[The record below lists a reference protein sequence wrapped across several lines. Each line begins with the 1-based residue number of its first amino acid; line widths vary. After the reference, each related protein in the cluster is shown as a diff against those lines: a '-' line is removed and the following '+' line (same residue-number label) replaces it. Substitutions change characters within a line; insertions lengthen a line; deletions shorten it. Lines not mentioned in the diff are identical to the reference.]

1 MKKNKKI
8 YGIHPVN
15 EFFKTSP
22 HRVLNILIQE
32 SIRSKLIENICE
44 TAKKHKLPIKVL
56 KKGQLNKMVNSE
68 NHQGIVIEIKEKS
81 RDSTNQLET
90 ILKSNMDIQPIYL
103 ILDSIQDPH
112 NLGAC
117 IRSAVAANVSAIIIP
132 KNRAATVNET
142 VKKVACGAAEN
153 LTIVTV
159 VNLVRAIKKMKEAG
173 VWVIGAA
180 ANTEKSIYDI
190 DMTAAIA
197 VIIGNEEKG
206 IRLSIKKEC
215 DYVGSLPISDK
226 VQSLNASVAA
236 GIILFEAVRQ
246 RREK

>member
-22 HRVLNILIQE
+22 HRVLNISIQE

-56 KKGQLNKMVNSE
+56 KKDQLNKMVNSE

-81 RDSTNQLET
+81 RDSSNQLET
-90 ILKSNMDIQPIYL
+90 ILKSNMDTQPIYL

-159 VNLVRAIKKMKEAG
+159 VNLVRAIKKMKELYE
-173 VWVIGAA
+173 
-180 ANTEKSIYDI
+180 TDI
-190 DMTAAIA
+190 NISFEDY
-197 VIIGNEEKG
+197 
-206 IRLSIKKEC
+206 IKNDGLK
-215 DYVGSLPISDK
+215 
-226 VQSLNASVAA
+226 
-236 GIILFEAVRQ
+236 ILYEDNMDDPLR
-246 RREK
+246 K

>member
-8 YGIHPVN
+8 YGIHTVN

-56 KKGQLNKMVNSE
+56 KKDQLNKMVNSE

>member
-8 YGIHPVN
+8 YGIHTVN

-22 HRVLNILIQE
+22 HRVLNISIQE

-56 KKGQLNKMVNSE
+56 KKDQLNKMVNSE

-81 RDSTNQLET
+81 RDSSNQLET
-90 ILKSNMDIQPIYL
+90 ILKSNMDTQPIYL

-159 VNLVRAIKKMKEAG
+159 VNLVRAIKKMKEA
-173 VWVIGAA
+173 
-180 ANTEKSIYDI
+180 NTKKSIYDI
-190 DMTAAIA
+190 DMTAAVA

>member
-22 HRVLNILIQE
+22 HRVLNISIQE

-56 KKGQLNKMVNSE
+56 KKDQLNKMVNSE

-81 RDSTNQLET
+81 RDSSNQLET
-90 ILKSNMDIQPIYL
+90 ILKSNMDTQPIYL

-159 VNLVRAIKKMKEAG
+159 VTIV
-173 VWVIGAA
+173 VI
-180 ANTEKSIYDI
+180 
-190 DMTAAIA
+190 
-197 VIIGNEEKG
+197 VIRICCC
-206 IRLSIKKEC
+206 IVVTLLLLLLLLLI
-215 DYVGSLPISDK
+215 
-226 VQSLNASVAA
+226 QM
-236 GIILFEAVRQ
+236 
-246 RREK
+246 

>member
-8 YGIHPVN
+8 YGIHTVN

-56 KKGQLNKMVNSE
+56 KKDQLNKMVNSE

-180 ANTEKSIYDI
+180 VNTKKSIYDI

>member
-8 YGIHPVN
+8 YGIHTVN

-22 HRVLNILIQE
+22 HRVLNISIQK

-56 KKGQLNKMVNSE
+56 KKDQLNKMVNSE